1 MDWEDARYFFA
12 LAKTLNLER
21 AAESLQSSSAT
32 VMRRVKALETTLGA
46 TLFVRSKVGHQLT
59 RVGHRFKAAVEEAG
73 AMLDNASQEVFNQDR
88 LVSGTVRISTTEVA
102 AQWILLPA
110 LLAHPRDESMSIEI
124 DVNPQPLS
132 LGEEL
137 DTIAIRFQRPVDKQ
151 FVVKKLAS
159 VRFSLYRR
167 RPKEISDVRAN
178 GVQKSERTVIRG
190 EPYDYVGWSQ
200 AFENIRPERWLR
212 ERFPGAEPRLR
223 LSSIQAHLDTCTAGF
238 GMAALPEF
246 IADKQP
252 LLEKVATLP
261 GELPSTNSFS
271 LDAWLVM
278 PARMRH
284 LERVKR
290 ANRFVQAAFDRQ
302 FA

>member
-59 RVGHRFKAAVEEAG
+59 RAGHRFKAAVEEAG
-73 AMLDNASQEVFNQDR
+73 AMLDSASQEVFNQDR

-110 LLAHPRDESMSIEI
+110 LLAHPLDENISIEI

-137 DTIAIRFQRPVDKQ
+137 DTIAIRFQRPVDEQ

-159 VRFSLYRR
+159 IRFSLYRR
-167 RPKEISDVRAN
+167 RPSEVSGRAN
-178 GVQKSERTVIRG
+178 GVPKSERTAIRG
-190 EPYDYVGWSQ
+190 KPIDYVGWSQ
-200 AFENIRPERWLR
+200 AFESIRPERWLR

-223 LSSIQAHLDTCTAGF
+223 LASMQAHLDTCTAGF

-246 IADKQP
+246 IADKQS